1 MHDEYEVD
9 DDSGKDQILK
19 YDRDQSISNDVTV
32 RLIRQLLAIM
42 MVAVLIGAP
51 AVQAAFAPPC
61 RTVIAGA
68 SDRQLV
74 SDHASV
80 PAPMPCN
87 GMPCNGMMP
96 GCLDMLDCGLNAGLP
111 VQAVGES
118 QKLIRISA
126 VYRIGIDTHEG
137 LTVKPDLG
145 PPITI

>member
-9 DDSGKDQILK
+9 DASGKDQILK
-19 YDRDQSISNDVTV
+19 DDRDQSITNGVTV
-32 RLIRQLLAIM
+32 RLIRQLLAIL

-68 SDRQLV
+68 SDRQLL

-80 PAPMPCN
+80 PTPTPCT
-87 GMPCNGMMP
+87 GTPCKGMMP
-96 GCLDMLDCGLNAGLP
+96 GCLDMLDCGINSGLP
-111 VQAVGES
+111 IQAVGVS
-118 QKLIRISA
+118 HKLTWTSA
-126 VYRIGIDTHEG
+126 VYRISTDTHEG
-137 LTVKPDLG
+137 LTVELDLH